1 MAHLRSFPPVII
13 SAAEM
18 VWYVE
23 NARCCEAQS
32 AINLYGAIIR
42 YGGRGRFVRL
52 RSPLSMLPS
61 LQAPYAGPDEL
72 APPAHTRRRG
82 VGRGRPV
89 DAVRE
94 SFAVSLCR
102 RLGSAAIMYSE
113 RFPYWWTLATRR
125 HV

>member
-23 NARCCEAQS
+23 NARCCEAQN

-52 RSPLSMLPS
+52 RRPLSMLPL

-89 DAVRE
+89 DAVR
-94 SFAVSLCR
+94 SQCLFADACAARWALSLFVDT
-102 RLGSAAIMYSE
+102 GNSK
-113 RFPYWWTLATRR
+113 TRVHCEAGR
-125 HV
+125 